1 MVIGSVPAR
10 KSNETADALK
20 RLFCVRKRQ
29 KQMQHSGRIIV
40 GALFVA
46 GSVWANGPVLA
57 ANSHPSVIRPAA
69 SSTTRSSASRLSATA
84 NARAGN
90 AAGNPYVNPNVAAGA
105 QTPQANATANANAAE
120 IRSAHQSVAT
130 P

>member
-1 MVIGSVPAR
+1 MVIVSVPSH
-10 KSNETADALK
+10 KCNETADALK

-29 KQMQHSGRIIV
+29 KQMQYPARVIV
-40 GALFVA
+40 GALLAA
-46 GSVWANGPVLA
+46 GSLGANGSAIA
-57 ANSHPSVIRPAA
+57 ASFHPAVIHPAA
-69 SSTTRSSASRLSATA
+69 SPTTRSSASRLSARA
-84 NARAGN
+84 NAHADN

-105 QTPQANATANANAAE
+105 QTPQTNASANANAAE

>member
-1 MVIGSVPAR
+1 MVIGSVPLR

-20 RLFCVRKRQ
+20 RLFYVRKRQ
-29 KQMQHSGRIIV
+29 KQMQHSARVIV
-40 GALFVA
+40 GALLMA
-46 GSVWANGPVLA
+46 GAFWANDPVVA
-57 ANSHPSVIRPAA
+57 ANSHPGVIRPAA

-84 NARAGN
+84 NAHASN

-120 IRSAHQSVAT
+120 MRSAHQSVAT